1 MNNSIQ
7 QGIQLIQN
15 HRLEDADKYFRKI
28 LKKYPKQPDALHL
41 LGVVCAQLGKKS
53 KAVKLI
59 TKAIKFNP
67 TAGIYHRNLGL
78 ILSETGN
85 KNKAIFCL
93 KKAILLDDKDAQ
105 SHNDLGV
112 LYSSSGRVDDAI
124 KEFQHSVDKDPR
136 NFLAYTNLGDHLLL
150 IGDVKLSVDSF
161 KSAIQLNPR
170 FADAYNGLGNAYRL
184 LGKWDEAAAYYNKAI
199 EVDPKHKD
207 AYNSLGNL
215 LREQQKTIEAIK
227 LYRQAIEID
236 PQHKDAYNGL
246 GNALRET
253 GEIKKAVS
261 MYMRAI
267 EIDPNNDVAYNN
279 LGNSLSDQGD
289 INGAI
294 AAYYK
299 SIEINPE
306 YAEAYRHLA
315 NVKKYAEDD
324 PDIRLIESL
333 YMKNGVSDEQRMH
346 LCFALGKIYEDIG
359 EYYRSM
365 DFIQNG
371 NQLKRSLIDYS
382 KSEEQFLFDEIIET
396 FSKRLFSHY
405 DDSGCLNDTP
415 IFILGMPRSGTSL
428 VEQIIASHPLVYGGG
443 ELNNLPKL
451 EKNICSDLADSSY
464 PRCVESLDM
473 SVIYNIGEEYID
485 SIRKNTMI
493 ERFVTDKMP
502 LNFLRIGLIK
512 LILPNA
518 KIIHCMRDPMD
529 NCLSIYKNY
538 FPRSYKWSYD
548 MSELGGYYKS
558 YLKIMEHWRD
568 VLPECF
574 YDVSY
579 ERLVSD
585 QYEETKKML
594 DYCDL
599 QWSDSCLSFHKTK
612 RVVGTASNA
621 QVRNP
626 IYNDSVNLWRKY
638 EKELEPLRAAIYD

>member
-184 LGKWDEAAAYYNKAI
+184 LGKWDEAAA
-199 EVDPKHKD
+199 
-207 AYNSLGNL
+207 
-215 LREQQKTIEAIK
+215 

>member
-199 EVDPKHKD
+199 EVDPK
-207 AYNSLGNL
+207 
-215 LREQQKTIEAIK
+215 
-227 LYRQAIEID
+227 
-236 PQHKDAYNGL
+236 HKDAYNGL